1 MVFTTRCE
9 ASITLS
15 TPEEFSEDIH
25 LKNRT
30 GGRAE
35 PFFSTTSK
43 LVTDLLISIS

>member
-25 LKNRT
+25 LQST
-30 GGRAE
+30 CGRAE